1 MLSTGWPN
9 AAGESS
15 LPRPG
20 PTHGVIYRGDAMP
33 TLDQQTIL
41 IILAV
46 VAVIVVGVLIALALR
61 RRKERNNRKAML
73 RERYGPEYDRAV
85 VDSGNEREAVDELA
99 QRDERHE
106 ALVLRDLDDV
116 ERDRVRAHIA
126 ELQYHFVDDPADALL
141 ESQQVVSEVLR
152 VRGYP
157 VETDREEGLRMLS
170 VDHPMQTQPVR
181 ALLQGEYS
189 DDVGDQ
195 RHLFLDVR
203 AAVRDIADINLGRT
217 DAGERR
223 DRPAS
228 AAASGDTAPSH
239 TAPSHTALGD
249 TTLGDT
255 TLGDA
260 APAAPAPAAPAP
272 ATAPVPRD
280 TAQGEPAAG
289 DPGMASGISGTSV
302 TGSSPAGDRD
312 GSAGARP
319 TDETPE
325 IEETEP

>member
-1 MLSTGWPN
+1 
-9 AAGESS
+9 
-15 LPRPG
+15 
-20 PTHGVIYRGDAMP
+20 
-33 TLDQQTIL
+33 
-41 IILAV
+41 
-46 VAVIVVGVLIALALR
+46 
-61 RRKERNNRKAML
+61 
-73 RERYGPEYDRAV
+73 
-85 VDSGNEREAVDELA
+85 
-99 QRDERHE
+99 
-106 ALVLRDLDDV
+106 
-116 ERDRVRAHIA
+116 
-126 ELQYHFVDDPADALL
+126 
-141 ESQQVVSEVLR
+141 
-152 VRGYP
+152 
-157 VETDREEGLRMLS
+157 MLS

-255 TLGDA
+255 TLGDTTLGDTTLGDTA
-260 APAAPAPAAPAP
+260 LGDTALGDAAPAAPAP

-325 IEETEP
+325 IEETEPEPAGSRASAGEHGSPESRSPGDDSGDGERVRGGGGSSRLD